1 MAANQP
7 PLDHQKEVIAY
18 YFNCGYT
25 YDVIIDFMNRHHGIS
40 ISLRTLKR
48 RLKEYDLKRKNVMI
62 DEESVRNLIKI
73 EMANAGEQSG
83 YRAIWHALRLIHKVH
98 PPRDMVA
105 RILRELD
112 PVASQN
118 RRARRL
124 RRRRYTSQGPNQCW
138 HVDGK
143 LKLFAKSSKDS
154 GDQSLHVKNP
164 IVLLRAGNI

>member
-1 MAANQP
+1 LVANHP
-7 PLDHQKEVIAY
+7 PIDHEREVIAY

-25 YDVIIDFMNRHHGIS
+25 HEVIIDLMKKHHGIS

-48 RLKEYDLKRKNVMI
+48 QLKDYDLKRKNVMI

-105 RILRELD
+105 RILHELH
-112 PVASQN
+112 PVASRN
-118 RRARRL
+118 RRAKRLKRRK
-124 RRRRYTSQGPNQCW
+124 YSSQGPNQCW

-143 LKLFAKSSKDS
+143 LKLFTKNLKNISTKGSE
-154 GDQSLHVKNP
+154 DQSFHIQKNC
-164 IVLLRAGNI
+164 